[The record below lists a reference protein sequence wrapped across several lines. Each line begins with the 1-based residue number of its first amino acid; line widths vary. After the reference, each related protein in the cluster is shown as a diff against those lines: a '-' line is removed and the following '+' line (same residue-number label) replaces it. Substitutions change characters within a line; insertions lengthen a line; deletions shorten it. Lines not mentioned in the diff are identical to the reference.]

1 MNTSALKDYKNI
13 KIIAM
18 IPARLGSKRVP
29 KKNLRLLNGRPLI
42 SYSIETAVK
51 SGLFD
56 EVYVISEA
64 EIFSK
69 IAKQYGAKFY
79 KRPKSL
85 STDST
90 NNDQFCIDFIN
101 NINGDILIQ
110 LLPTSPLIS
119 SSEIKGFVNHMI
131 ENDLDTLVSTVPH
144 QIAAV
149 YNNRPINFDIMEPHI
164 SSQDMFSV
172 ETYATVLMGWK
183 YARFKENMNELGFAY
198 HGGKG
203 KIGYYPIKGLS
214 SIDIDNEEDFILAE
228 IAMRMQMKS
237 EFSNPVFYNDE
248 INYMEVEVPEILNKD
263 GILKSNFSEENIP
276 LINLDK
282 LMNKYGST
290 QSWCH
295 RLVNTENNSATL
307 LAQMPGEGNRL
318 HYHPNWNEWW
328 YILKGQWEW
337 NIEGKRQ
344 IVKKGDFVFIK
355 KGCRH
360 EITAIGDEMAI
371 RLAVSRADVEHV
383 YPGYSS

>member
-1 MNTSALKDYKNI
+1 M

-42 SYSIETAVK
+42 SYNIETAVK
-51 SGLFD
+51 SKVFD
-56 EVYVISEA
+56 EVYVNSEA
-64 EIFSK
+64 DIFSE
-69 IAKQYGAKFY
+69 IANNYGAKFY
-79 KRPKSL
+79 KRPL
-85 STDST
+85 EFSTDLA
-90 NNDQFCIDFIN
+90 NNDQFALDFIN
-101 NINGDILIQ
+101 NIAGDILIQ
-110 LLPTSPLIS
+110 ILPTSPLITIN
-119 SSEIKGFVNHMI
+119 EIKDFVDYMLTN
-131 ENDLDTLVSTVPH
+131 NFDTLVSTIEH
-144 QIAAV
+144 QIAGIFKDK
-149 YNNRPINFDIMEPHI
+149 PINFKILEPHI
-164 SSQDMFSV
+164 SSQDMHPV

-183 YARFKENMNELGFAY
+183 YTNFKENMIELGFAY

-203 KIGYYPIKGLS
+203 KIGYFPIKGLS
-214 SIDIDNEEDFILAE
+214 TIDIDNEEDFRLAE
-228 IAMRMQMKS
+228 VAIKMKEKS
-237 EFSNPVFYNDE
+237 IFTDPEYYDDSTDK
-248 INYMEVEVPEILNKD
+248 IEVDVPEILKKD
-263 GILKSNFSEENIP
+263 GILKSNFAEENIP
-276 LINLDK
+276 IINLDK
-282 LMNKYGST
+282 LMKKYGST
-290 QSWCH
+290 QPWCH

-371 RLAVSRADVEHV
+371 RIAVSRADVEHV

>member
-1 MNTSALKDYKNI
+1 MRI
-13 KIIAM
+13 VAM
-18 IPARLGSKRVP
+18 IPARLGSKRIP
-29 KKNLRLLNGRPLI
+29 KKNLRLLCGRPLI
-42 SYSIETAVK
+42 SYNIETAVK
-51 SGLFD
+51 SKVFD
-56 EVYVISEA
+56 EVYVNSEA
-64 EIFSK
+64 EIFSG
-69 IAKQYGAKFY
+69 IAKEYGAHFY
-79 KRPKSL
+79 KRPEKFA
-85 STDST
+85 TDST
-90 NNDQFCIDFIN
+90 NNDQFTLDFIN
-101 NINGDILIQ
+101 NIAGDILIQ
-110 LLPTSPLIS
+110 LLPTSPLVTID
-119 SSEIKGFVNHMI
+119 EIKGFVDYMLT
-131 ENDLDTLVSTVPH
+131 NDFDTLVSTVEH
-144 QIAAV
+144 QIAGIFKDK
-149 YNNRPINFDIMEPHI
+149 PINFKILEPHI
-164 SSQDMFSV
+164 SSQNMHPV

-183 YARFKENMNELGFAY
+183 YTNFKENMIELGFAY

-248 INYMEVEVPEILNKD
+248 RNHMEVEVPEILNKD